1 MESLEN
7 LAAGRIFKE
16 DTRGQNNVFRFLF
29 LVCSQKAQTVFYKET
44 EKPY

>member
-16 DTRGQNNVFRFLF
+16 DTRGQNNVFRFL
-29 LVCSQKAQTVFYKET
+29 VYSQKALTVFYKET
-44 EKPY
+44 KKPY